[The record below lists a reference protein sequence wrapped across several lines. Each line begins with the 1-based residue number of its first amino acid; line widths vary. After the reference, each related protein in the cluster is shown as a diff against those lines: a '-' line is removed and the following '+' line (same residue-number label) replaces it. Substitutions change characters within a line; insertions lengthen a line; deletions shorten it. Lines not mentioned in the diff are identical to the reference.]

1 MKHLAVYKNEIAEA
15 IMDGKV
21 SVDIRLSKLKSV
33 PFGLVSTGDIVLVKI
48 AGKDII
54 GQFRVKKVI
63 TLDGITKEDLI
74 ELKRTLGDS
83 IVQLYRNM
91 DSEKDAKYAV
101 AIFIGEISRFIT
113 SPFKMP
119 KKRLRKVWEVLG

>member
-1 MKHLAVYKNEIAEA
+1 MKHLAVYKNEIAEG

-21 SVDIRLSKLKSV
+21 SIDIRLSKLKSI
-33 PFGLVSTGDIVLVKI
+33 PFGLVSSDDIVLVKI

-63 TLDGITKEDLI
+63 TIDGVTEEDLDD
-74 ELKRTLGDS
+74 LKKTYNDMIL
-83 IVQLYRNM
+83 QLYGNM
-91 DSEKDAKYAV
+91 DSEKESKYATV
-101 AIFIGEISRFIT
+101 IFIGEISRFIT

-119 KKRLRKVWEVLG
+119 KKRLRKIWEVLS